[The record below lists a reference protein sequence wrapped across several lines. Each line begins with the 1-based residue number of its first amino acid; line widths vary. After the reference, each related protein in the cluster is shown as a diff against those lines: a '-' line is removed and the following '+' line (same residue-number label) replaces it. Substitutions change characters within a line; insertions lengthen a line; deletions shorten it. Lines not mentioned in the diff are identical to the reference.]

1 MTTQQESRR
10 PGTQVLE
17 TFIDAISWNEAT
29 ERLLGWASSNQPRGV
44 CLCNVHSA
52 VTALDDQQLA
62 AALRKADM
70 VLADGAPIAWVMR
83 RKGYN
88 NQTRIAGPDLMWR
101 LCESAERH
109 GVGAFLFGSTP
120 ETLDRLQSN
129 IKKRFPD
136 LDVRGSLS
144 PRFGAWTEEEEQ
156 TYIDTINATAAGLV
170 FVGLGCPRQEIWMAR
185 QQEQK
190 RVSGVL
196 IGVGAAFD
204 FHAGTVKRAPLIYQQ
219 LGLEWLYRLLA
230 EPRRLWRRY
239 LITNTRFLLNLPGT
253 LSRSRTVRNATTD
266 RD

>member
-1 MTTQQESRR
+1 
-10 PGTQVLE
+10 
-17 TFIDAISWNEAT
+17 
-29 ERLLGWASSNQPRGV
+29 
-44 CLCNVHSA
+44 
-52 VTALDDQQLA
+52 
-62 AALRKADM
+62 
-70 VLADGAPIAWVMR
+70 
-83 RKGYN
+83 
-88 NQTRIAGPDLMWR
+88 
-101 LCESAERH
+101 
-109 GVGAFLFGSTP
+109 
-120 ETLDRLQSN
+120 
-129 IKKRFPD
+129 
-136 LDVRGSLS
+136 
-144 PRFGAWTEEEEQ
+144 
-156 TYIDTINATAAGLV
+156 
-170 FVGLGCPRQEIWMAR
+170 MAR